1 VEINTTMNKLNKIL
15 VAIDFSEP
23 SFNAL
28 ETAACQAEK
37 SKAVLYIVHVRDTI
51 LESMGVS
58 SFTKNSVAN
67 NFSSILNALASDI
80 QRKSG
85 IKTVIVEESGF
96 TTEVLI
102 KTAIHLACDLIVMGT
117 YGASGY
123 RNGYIGTTAYST
135 IKFAPCPILLIPA
148 GKKWTSFRN
157 PLFPVRPVV
166 TALRHYDIIRNFLA
180 DNSTLAVLGLYHS
193 EQDTVDDLNDLVTE
207 MEDKLIVNKITSN
220 AVWGAESS
228 ISENILSQADRVRP
242 DLIIVTP
249 AIDVSA
255 KTFYIGPNTHKIIHN
270 AKIPILVIN
279 KVNVYAL
286 SR

>member
-1 VEINTTMNKLNKIL
+1 MNTKLNKIM

-28 ETAACQAEK
+28 ETAACLAEK
-37 SKAVLYIVHVRDTI
+37 SQAKLFLVHVQDNI
-51 LESMGVS
+51 FESMGVS

-67 NFSSILNALASDI
+67 NSSSILTALAADI
-80 QRKSG
+80 QQKAG
-85 IKTVIVEESGF
+85 VKTVIVEKSGY

-102 KTAIHLACDLIVMGT
+102 KTAIQYTCDLIVMGT

-123 RNGYIGTTAYST
+123 RNGFIGTTAYST
-135 IKFAPCPILLIPA
+135 IKFAPCPILIIPA
-148 GKKWTSFRN
+148 GKKWTFFRK

-166 TALRHYDIIRNFLA
+166 TALRHYDIIRNFLS
-180 DNSTLAVLGLYHS
+180 DNPTINVLGLYHS
-193 EQDTVDDLNDLVTE
+193 DQDTIDELNELVSE
-207 MEDKLIVNKITSN
+207 MEEKLIVNKITSN

-228 ISENILSQADRVRP
+228 ISKNILAQAERVKS

-255 KTFYIGPNTHKIIHN
+255 KTFYIGPNTHEIIHI
-270 AKIPILVIN
+270 AKIPVLVIN

-286 SR
+286 SGN